1 MSIINQ
7 KIRVL
12 VVDDSMVARG
22 MIMQGLSAHPRI
34 EVIGYA
40 INTMDAET
48 KIAALRPD
56 VVTMDVEMPGKS
68 GPEFLREYIPQ
79 HPVPVILVSSL
90 NLRVFDALDAGAV
103 DFVQKP
109 QNHGERDVFITA
121 LTQKV
126 IIAASAKVRMAQP
139 VASAAAG
146 PRRPAD
152 PGQRPERLGL
162 QLGARRRPPRGS
174 DRGRTGLRVHLHL
187 RIKKRPN
194 S

>member
-56 VVTMDVEMPGKS
+56 VVTMDVECLTHWTPA
-68 GPEFLREYIPQ
+68 RWT
-79 HPVPVILVSSL
+79 SSK
-90 NLRVFDALDAGAV
+90 NPR
-103 DFVQKP
+103 
-109 QNHGERDVFITA
+109 T
-121 LTQKV
+121 
-126 IIAASAKVRMAQP
+126 MATGTF
-139 VASAAAG
+139 SS
-146 PRRPAD
+146 RR
-152 PGQRPERLGL
+152 
-162 QLGARRRPPRGS
+162 
-174 DRGRTGLRVHLHL
+174 
-187 RIKKRPN
+187 
-194 S
+194 